1 MVRGVAVTIVLLV
14 VSITCWVN
22 PASGATDPTCP
33 DAGEESHSGCEDPIA
48 GSAAPFDMWELA
60 RSWTPGFCGS
70 AKKFCSKK
78 ECDPAETE
86 PLLTLHGM
94 WPSYSSGIK
103 PSSSLT
109 SGGDAAAASA
119 AIATARRSLRAK
131 SAGGACFW
139 PQDCSKP
146 SWYPTSSAWEY
157 DESLLPKGAAYEK
170 LAPAWYEDG
179 LGVHEWSKH
188 GTCGAWLDASGDK
201 PGLDQAGYYNA
212 MFDLANKEGT
222 PAGLVDAMGGVMPL
236 ADLQALFGGPT
247 KVALGCTPSCE
258 LVQVLTCYSQGSEGA
273 AGPAAAAEC
282 PCVGV
287 RDSHYDNSC
296 AQEHMCDAVKIL
308 SPDQTGCGGEPGPG
322 PGPGPGPPSPV
333 PPGCGT
339 TKCCAGI
346 KGPPCT
352 TDTECAQFSD
362 CLRCAHSGHCTDVP
376 LTKNDEPSSTR

>member
-1 MVRGVAVTIVLLV
+1 MVRGVTVAVVLG
-14 VSITCWVN
+14 VSIACWN
-22 PASGATDPTCP
+22 PVSGATDPTCP
-33 DAGEESHSGCEDPIA
+33 DAGEESHTGCEDPIA
-48 GSAAPFDMWELA
+48 GGAPFDMWELA

-70 AKKFCSKK
+70 STRFCSKK

-94 WPSYSSGIK
+94 WPSYSTAIK
-103 PSSSLT
+103 PSMLT
-109 SGGDAAAASA
+109 YGDV
-119 AIATARRSLRAK
+119 ATNGRRSLRAK
-131 SAGGACFW
+131 SGGACFW

-146 SWYPTSSAWEY
+146 SWYPTSAPWKY
-157 DESLLPKGAAYEK
+157 DESLLPKGATYEK

-179 LGVHEWSKH
+179 LGSHEWSKH
-188 GTCGAWLDASGDK
+188 GTCAAWLDASGAK
-201 PGLDQAGYYNA
+201 PGLDQAGYYKV
-212 MFDLANKEGT
+212 MFDLAETAGT
-222 PAGLVDAMGGVMPL
+222 PDGLVNAMGGEMPL

-258 LVQVLTCYSQGSEGA
+258 LVQVLTCYSKGGEGA
-273 AGPAAAAEC
+273 PGPAATADC

-296 AQEHMCDAVKIL
+296 AQEHTCDTVKIL
-308 SPDQTGCGGEPGPG
+308 SPDQTGCGNK

-339 TKCCAGI
+339 TKCCKGI
-346 KGPPCT
+346 KGPPCS
-352 TDTECAQFSD
+352 TDAECSQLSN

-376 LTKNDEPSSTR
+376 LDE